1 MKIFTL
7 PIEKRFRPDKQIFK
21 YPRHNK
27 DYGVEQD
34 FFEYIKNNPELSTD
48 NPDEADWHYLPI
60 FWTRLHLNNNYGKNG
75 LEELQKECNNKILDS
90 KKTFCICQY
99 DDGPLVNIGDT
110 TQFLASRKSSIGI
123 DIPLLSS
130 PHRLPFLKQKKK
142 FIASFIGRLS
152 THKIR
157 IEMSNLLKDNK
168 NILILNGNFG
178 SRFFV
183 KNTLK
188 SLVSLCPRG
197 YGGSSFRIFESMQL
211 GVCPFLIGDLDT
223 RPFKDFIDW
232 NEFSLYTNS
241 VEDIENKMLHKT
253 KEQLIIMGEK
263 AKDIYNK
270 EIGYQK
276 WCKYVLKELSKKQ

>member
-1 MKIFTL
+1 MKIFIL

-21 YPRHNK
+21 YPKHNK

-34 FFEYIKNNPELSTD
+34 FFEYLKNNSEILTE
-48 NPDEADWHYLPI
+48 NPNEADWHYLPI
-60 FWTRLHLNNNYGKNG
+60 FWTRLHLNNNYGKND
-75 LEELQKECNNKILDS
+75 LEELQKECDDKILDS

-99 DDGPLVNIGDT
+99 DDGPLVNIGNA
-110 TQFLASRKSSIGI
+110 TQFLASRKSTLGI

-130 PHRLPFLKQKKK
+130 AHKLPFFKQKKK
-142 FIASFIGRLS
+142 FLASFIGRLS
-152 THKIR
+152 THNIR
-157 IEMSNLLKDNK
+157 IKMANLLKNNK
-168 NILILNGNFG
+168 KILVLDGNFG
-178 SRFFV
+178 SGFFV
-183 KNTLK
+183 KKTLQ

-211 GVCPFLIGDLDT
+211 GICPFLIGDLDT

-241 VEDIENKMLHKT
+241 VEDIEKIISSKT
-253 KEQLIIMGEK
+253 EEELIIMGRK
-263 AKDIYNK
+263 AKDIYDK
-270 EIGYQK
+270 EIEYQK